1 MSKDMIVYKADNGET
16 VLFSKGN
23 AWHVHTDGLTD
34 HYKAV
39 DGDKVKL
46 TGKVV
51 FISKSVKKVT
61 ITQNQYEIVKRSAN
75 ERQYITFDFV
85 NLNEV
90 RLGTRVFLTEAGQSD
105 REKRDHKRSLRE
117 QKSQALAEKK
127 AAAIQKKADKRM
139 KKEEKR
145 ISKKDKNNIDMFDE

>member
-1 MSKDMIVYKADNGET
+1 MRQEVKRESSKETMYHFHDNGERA

-61 ITQNQYEIVKRSAN
+61 IIGVK
-75 ERQYITFDFV
+75 V
-85 NLNEV
+85 
-90 RLGTRVFLTEAGQSD
+90 
-105 REKRDHKRSLRE
+105 
-117 QKSQALAEKK
+117 
-127 AAAIQKKADKRM
+127 
-139 KKEEKR
+139 
-145 ISKKDKNNIDMFDE
+145 